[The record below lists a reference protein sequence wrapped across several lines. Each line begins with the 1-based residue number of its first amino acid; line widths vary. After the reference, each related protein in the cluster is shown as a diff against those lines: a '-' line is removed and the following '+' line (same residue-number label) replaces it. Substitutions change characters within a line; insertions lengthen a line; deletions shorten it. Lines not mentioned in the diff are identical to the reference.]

1 MNTDQHTKILDLIET
16 LKNSDFEEKVV
27 DFHKETK
34 SLIGE
39 YTTEEFIALIKRIFN
54 QLKNELI
61 SKEGNYIPY
70 QYNFQNEYGNST
82 LESDIQ
88 SIITSFDRNQF
99 SKTIPFLKRLI
110 YLQRIHNFWDQSTR
124 KFHNSN
130 EINAADLSE
139 RINHLEKSIKSIQVS
154 LLKER
159 DDFNN
164 FTTQKK
170 EEIIELETLFKNA
183 QESVIQ
189 INSFLHSSK
198 TNETKIQQLEDRQNE
213 KLEDIRKNIG
223 IHNRYF
229 EISKGKTEKHKLSVE
244 SKISEF
250 DKKSKEFDKK
260 LDFVEKKKSFFEERI
275 DYLENLIG
283 REVGASLFETFKQR
297 KVELNKSV
305 NFWKWT
311 VPIMTIL
318 TICWTFSIFYFF
330 SLEVTNTTTNPEIW
344 RQFILNTLK
353 LIPVIVLLFFTIRQ
367 YSKERDFQ
375 EEYAFKSA
383 VALTI
388 DAYSQKVSNED
399 RRDDLIISSVSD
411 VFKSPVQKKLSRE
424 ALKSKSVLEGINVV
438 KDTVSDVA
446 KNSIEIAKKTM
457 K

>member
-1 MNTDQHTKILDLIET
+1 MKITQHTKALDLIET
-16 LKNSDFEEKVV
+16 FISSDFEEKIIN
-27 DFHKETK
+27 FHKETE
-34 SLIGE
+34 SSIGE
-39 YTTEEFIALIKRIFN
+39 YTPEEFIALTKRIFN
-54 QLKNELI
+54 QLKNELL
-61 SKEGNYIPY
+61 SKEGIYLPF
-70 QYNFQNEYGNST
+70 QYNFQNEYGSGNIT
-82 LESDIQ
+82 TDIQ
-88 SIITSFDRNQF
+88 SIINSFNQKQF
-99 SKTIPFLKRLI
+99 SQTIPFLKRLI
-110 YLQRIHNFWDQSTR
+110 YFQKVHNFWNQSTR
-124 KFHNSN
+124 KFHNLS
-130 EINAADLSE
+130 EINIVDLSE
-139 RINHLEKSIKSIQVS
+139 KINHLEKSIKSIQES
-154 LLKER
+154 LLEER

-170 EEIIELETLFKNA
+170 EEITELETLLSQA
-183 QESVIQ
+183 QKSVIQ
-189 INSFLHSSK
+189 INSSLQNSK
-198 TNETKIQQLEDRQNE
+198 TNETKIQQLEEIQNE
-213 KLEDIRKNIG
+213 KLGEIRKNIG

-229 EISKGKTEKHKLSVE
+229 EMSKGKTETYKVGVE

-250 DKKSKEFDKK
+250 DEKNKEFIEK
-260 LDFVEKKKSFFEERI
+260 LEFVENKRSFFEERI
-275 DYLENLIG
+275 EYLENLIG

-330 SLEVTNTTTNPEIW
+330 NLEVTNTTTNSEIW

-353 LIPVIVLLFFTIRQ
+353 LIPVILLLFFTIRQ

-388 DAYSQKVSNED
+388 DAYSQKINNKD

-424 ALKSKSVLEGINVV
+424 ALRSKSVLEGINVV

-446 KNSIEIAKKTM
+446 KSSIAIAKKL
-457 K
+457 